1 MYTKVENN
9 ENKKNKGFLS
19 EFKDNFKYIQVTY
32 DLNFIKYEVFVA
44 IICMV
49 FFGIIIALGYK
60 MPFVDPIGKQK
71 SIFLSIQIILSV
83 VSVLSIAVV
92 AKFTKL
98 KDALLRNFLVL
109 ATLLLVSIFTQV
121 LYLGSISK
129 EYNEIKFG
137 EFYEQYENVNS
148 ESNRTKLA
156 LSSQGITNSTAKE
169 DYIKTSISS
178 YKTFVIRGIVLIL
191 LQVIIFGFSLYI
203 LYKLMN
209 TTEKLSVPIAKATV

>member
-9 ENKKNKGFLS
+9 EKKKNKGFLS
-19 EFKDNFKYIQVTY
+19 EFKDNFKYMQVTY
-32 DLNFIKYEVFVA
+32 DLNFIKYEIFAA

-98 KDALLRNFLVL
+98 KDSLLRNFLIL
-109 ATLLLVSIFTQV
+109 STIFLVSIFTQG

-129 EYNEIKFG
+129 EYNELKFG
-137 EFYEQYENVNS
+137 EFYEQYENVNP
-148 ESNRTKLA
+148 EVNRTKLA
-156 LSSQGITNSTAKE
+156 LSSQGITNSTAKD
-169 DYIKTSISS
+169 DYIKTSMSS
-178 YKTFVIRGIVLIL
+178 YKTFAIRGIVLIL

-209 TTEKLSVPIAKATV
+209 TTEKLSVPIAKAIV

>member
-9 ENKKNKGFLS
+9 EKKKNKGFLS
-19 EFKDNFKYIQVTY
+19 EFKDNFKYMQVTY
-32 DLNFIKYEVFVA
+32 DLNFIKYEIFAA

-109 ATLLLVSIFTQV
+109 
-121 LYLGSISK
+121 LYLRI
-129 EYNEIKFG
+129 
-137 EFYEQYENVNS
+137 
-148 ESNRTKLA
+148 L
-156 LSSQGITNSTAKE
+156 
-169 DYIKTSISS
+169 
-178 YKTFVIRGIVLIL
+178 VLRL
-191 LQVIIFGFSLYI
+191 VC
-203 LYKLMN
+203 
-209 TTEKLSVPIAKATV
+209 